1 MLNYLFHCPQP
12 PSTVIFFILSI
23 ETHCERIHHMSL
35 PHTVP
40 SAQGMCWVLN
50 LDTINM
56 KDKVDYHGI
65 LDYLNSGLLDIKTT
79 WLLNF
84 WSTELLDYW
93 TTGLLDYRTS
103 RLKTFRLQ
111 NTRFRTTELLHHP
124 TSEIL
129 EKLNYWATKL
139 QNCWN
144 TIPLDYC
151 VLRLGIG
158 WQDFWTTGL
167 LTY

>member
-1 MLNYLFHCPQP
+1 MP
-12 PSTVIFFILSI
+12 PTSVYSNILHIVHRDTLWAHTPHVLAAHRSI
-23 ETHCERIHHMSL
+23 SPRHVLGSKLGHHQYEGQSGL
-35 PHTVP
+35 P
-40 SAQGMCWVLN
+40 W
-50 LDTINM
+50 
-56 KDKVDYHGI
+56 
-65 LDYLNSGLLDIKTT
+65 NSGLLELRTSWHQDYLT
-79 WLLNF
+79 
-84 WSTELLDYW
+84 TELLEYW

-111 NTRFRTTELLHHP
+111 KTRFRTTELLHHP

>member
-65 LDYLNSGLLDIKTT
+65 LDYLTSGLLD
-79 WLLNF
+79 
-84 WSTELLDYW
+84 
-93 TTGLLDYRTS
+93 
-103 RLKTFRLQ
+103 
-111 NTRFRTTELLHHP
+111 FRTT
-124 TSEIL
+124 
-129 EKLNYWATKL
+129 
-139 QNCWN
+139 
-144 TIPLDYC
+144 
-151 VLRLGIG
+151 
-158 WQDFWTTGL
+158 
-167 LTY
+167 